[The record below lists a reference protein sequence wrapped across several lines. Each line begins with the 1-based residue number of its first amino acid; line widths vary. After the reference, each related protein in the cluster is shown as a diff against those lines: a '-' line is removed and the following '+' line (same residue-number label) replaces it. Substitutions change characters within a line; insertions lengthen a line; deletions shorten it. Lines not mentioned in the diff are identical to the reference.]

1 MAKIVRKFDVSVPKL
16 DAIGRALVAEPLN
29 WKVSK
34 ISPLSRPCSAKSPAK
49 ANRKTSSVSVARVT
63 KAAQA
68 HR

>member
-34 ISPLSRPCSAKSPAK
+34 AVPQSRSCSAKSPVK
-49 ANRKTSSVSVARVT
+49 ATRKTSSVSVARV
-63 KAAQA
+63 ARVAQA

>member
-29 WKVSK
+29 WMVSK
-34 ISPLSRPCSAKSPAK
+34 TAPLSRPCSAKSPAK
-49 ANRKTSSVSVARVT
+49 TNRKTSSVSVARVT
-63 KAAQA
+63 RAAQA